1 MPMISVSRQVMSASW
16 RRCVARLSANHI
28 TPLQRIR
35 ALPTNQR
42 LRRVVSI
49 SSLKVRPTIAIGSEP
64 RITAQ
69 AKR

>member
-1 MPMISVSRQVMSASW
+1 VSRQVTSSSC
-16 RRCVARLSANHI
+16 RRWVARLSANHI

-49 SSLKVRPTIAIGSEP
+49 SSLKAKPMTPIGSEP
-64 RITAQ
+64 SSTAQ
-69 AKR
+69 PKR